1 MPAKKKAAAAAEP
14 ETPAKVEKVAD
25 TAPQTAEPGTTRTG
39 VDILPADRAVLQED
53 IDTRMAALLKDHQEM
68 GVRPE

>member
-1 MPAKKKAAAAAEP
+1 MPAKKKAAAAAE
-14 ETPAKVEKVAD
+14 TKVEKVAD

-53 IDTRMAALLKDHQEM
+53 IDTRMAALLRDHQEM
-68 GVRPE
+68 GVRPK

>member
-1 MPAKKKAAAAAEP
+1 MAKKKADEAETT
-14 ETPAKVEKVAD
+14 EAVES
-25 TAPQTAEPGTTRTG
+25 TLPEPGTIRTG

-68 GVRPE
+68 GVRPK